1 MKLFV
6 SKIGS
11 VTKNIPLDHEI
22 EITTENIPATEG
34 TVLAVEVMQDKKI
47 YNELEL
53 TSGRLSK
60 LHQGDQIVVALGRRR
75 ALRGFV
81 GDLPQSVK
89 VGDIIDR
96 LSLSG
101 VSGVCSSANQ
111 TEVGKPL
118 PMKVLGAVVVDGQ
131 IANIKDYATFAPA
144 DTLEKSAPLV
154 LVTGTC
160 MHVGK
165 TTVAAEMIKQAAR
178 AGLKVASAKMTGV
191 AAMKDL
197 EDMRDYGAME
207 AVSFLDAGLT
217 SSIGNEDTLLQ
228 VFKGALNHLNQKNN
242 PDVIVI
248 EFGDGIMGEY
258 GVMELIK
265 CPEIQAAT
273 AVHIGC
279 AYDPVGAVKLAE
291 IGTEIGLPLT
301 VISGPITDN
310 GVGKNFVEEA
320 TGIPARNGIH
330 EGVELFAVVKSKLK
344 TNS

>member
-11 VTKNIPLDHEI
+11 VTKNIPLEQEI
-22 EITTENIPATEG
+22 EITTKNIPCSEG
-34 TVLAVEVMQDKKI
+34 TVLAVEVMQDQKT

-60 LHQGDQIVVALGRRR
+60 LHKGDIIIVALGRRR

-81 GDLPQSVK
+81 GDLPTSVK
-89 VGDIIDR
+89 VGDIIQR

-101 VSGVCSSANQ
+101 VSGICVSANKI
-111 TEVGKPL
+111 EVGTPL
-118 PMKVLGAVVVDGQ
+118 PIKVLGAVVANGI
-131 IANIKDYATFAPA
+131 IANIKDYKIFAPA
-144 DTLEKSAPLV
+144 ETLKKSAPL
-154 LVTGTC
+154 LIVTGTC

-165 TTVAAEMIKQAAR
+165 TTVAAEMIKHATR
-178 AGLKVASAKMTGV
+178 SGLNVASAKMTGV
-191 AAMKDL
+191 AAMRDL
-197 EDMRDYGAME
+197 EDMRDYGSVE

-217 SSIGNEDTLLQ
+217 SSIGNEDTLLS

-242 PDVIVI
+242 PDLIVI
-248 EFGDGIMGEY
+248 EFGDGILGEY

-273 AVHIGC
+273 AAHIGC

-291 IGTEIGLPLT
+291 ITAEIGMPLT
-301 VISGPITDN
+301 AISGPITDN
-310 GVGKNFVEEA
+310 GVGKSFVESA
-320 TGIPARNGIH
+320 TNIPARNAIH
-330 EGVELFAVVKSKLK
+330 EGEALFEIVRSKL
-344 TNS
+344 N